1 MSNISVALEKKD
13 EQTSVIKVYVNG
25 MAPVEVRG
33 KVKYQRLR
41 LNAGTINTKDW
52 DFRVGRPSAS
62 FTKRDGGTLQRSID
76 LKCLYVQR
84 AYLECPTKTAEAV
97 RERYDELLGRKRQIA
112 RTSTLLLDIVRG
124 WFEKGD
130 KSAHTLSTYVVFS
143 RKVED
148 YERKHG
154 IKLDLAKVTTE
165 ELQAFLRWSMSRF
178 HLAPNTM
185 ASLQKL
191 VNMALNEMRTAEV
204 SVCKNV
210 KLYAFRTPK
219 KDVLEWPELAR
230 VIAYVP
236 KSRTEANAQTILV
249 ALCLSAARISDT
261 WQLLKTIGMRGGV
274 LCSDYTCTKN
284 ADRHPVAVSPIIFEP
299 VRALL
304 EKNGM
309 PEHISDKHIRISVKK
324 LLVAVGIEKS
334 IEVHSLRR
342 SFVSLFLSLGV
353 VPDHL
358 LARCFS
364 GHAMSSG
371 AKSIFH
377 AYNHA
382 TMTTAQRTVIQ
393 LLRMVDT
400 KQTGGIQLLSGAMC
414 SE

>member
-1 MSNISVALEKKD
+1 MNNISVAVERKD
-13 EQTSVIKVYVNG
+13 EQSSIIKIYVNG
-25 MAPVEVRG
+25 MAPVEGKG

-41 LNAGTINTKDW
+41 LNAGTIPTKDW
-52 DFRVGRPSAS
+52 DFRAGRPSAS
-62 FTKRDGGTLQRSID
+62 FSKRDGGTLHRSID

-84 AYLECPTKTAEAV
+84 AYLECLTKTAEAV
-97 RERYDELLGRKRQIA
+97 RDRYDELLGLKRQIA
-112 RTSTLLLDIVRG
+112 RTSTFLLDIVRG
-124 WFEKGD
+124 WINRGD

-148 YERKHG
+148 YERKHAT
-154 IKLDLAKVTTE
+154 KVDLAKATTE
-165 ELQAFLRWSMSRF
+165 GLLAFLLWSMSTYR
-178 HLAPNTM
+178 LAPNTM
-185 ASLQKL
+185 ASMQKM
-191 VNMALNEMRTAEV
+191 VNMALNEVRSADV

-219 KDVLEWPELAR
+219 KDVLEWSEIAR
-230 VIAYVP
+230 VINHTP

-249 ALCLSAARISDT
+249 ALCLSGARISDT
-261 WQLLKTIGMRGGV
+261 WLLLKTISMRGGV
-274 LCSDYTCTKN
+274 LCSDFTCTKN

-299 VRALL
+299 VRSLL
-304 EKNGM
+304 EKNGI
-309 PEHISDKHIRISVKK
+309 PEHISDKHIRISIKK

-393 LLRMVDT
+393 LLRMVPEN
-400 KQTGGIQLLSGAMC
+400 QTGGIRLLSEEVCAL
-414 SE
+414 